1 MYKFRKCIFVGI
13 AIPEVPVR
21 GIEEKWLSLSM
32 HIESVYIYKHA
43 LPPIGGLGEEMDDI
57 SGYTTY

>member
-1 MYKFRKCIFVGI
+1 MCKFQKCIFVGI
-13 AIPEVPVR
+13 AIPEVPIS

-43 LPPIGGLGEEMDDI
+43 LPAIGG
-57 SGYTTY
+57 

>member
-1 MYKFRKCIFVGI
+1 MCKFRKCIFVGI
-13 AIPEVPVR
+13 AIPEVPIS

-43 LPPIGGLGEEMDDI
+43 LLPIGG
-57 SGYTTY
+57 